1 MSNLFQDL
9 RFAFRNLRRSR
20 GLVAAAVF
28 SLAIGIGANTTIYSA
43 IDALRSQ
50 QLPFVEPE
58 RLVVLWQSSFR
69 GRPTGGRLADVSE
82 GPPSYQVAAEVARNA
97 AAIEGLGFT
106 LGGTTT
112 TLSEPDE
119 STRILPGEAVDLG
132 LLRMLGTAPVLGRVY
147 SPEDRLDTVD
157 QNEVRPVVI
166 GYRLWQE
173 RFGGSPDALGATL
186 RIGGYERPVIG
197 VMPDGF
203 RIVPTGERVTGEEP
217 QVWNASD
224 LTKVPGSAFMIPI
237 LRVRAGTDV
246 RKLGAEI
253 ESFGLS
259 AARSFGED
267 VEGFRMRLEGLQ
279 DAYFGD
285 MEASFLFLLGA
296 VSFVLLIA
304 CVNVANLLLA
314 RGTERRKELTI
325 RAALG
330 ARRGRLVSQLLAES
344 LLLSVAGGTLG
355 VLLAVGGNQLVSIL
369 APANFP
375 AAVRSIEINPTVL
388 LFTAAVS
395 ILVAPCIGLLPAMRA
410 SRVDLNDALK
420 EGGRGSAGSAR
431 SWSRAALLVSEVSLS
446 MILLVGAGW
455 MMQGYLEERYGDPG
469 FHSER
474 LLTAEVTLKGAQYIE
489 RVEQDRGRVSP
500 ESTLFFERLI
510 EEVQAIPGVEAAG
523 AISRLPTDTL
533 GPWRVRPFKIAG
545 REAEEPI
552 PAAAYSEVDA
562 GALQAMN
569 VPLLRG
575 RYISRQDTR
584 EAAWVAVISRSLAER
599 YFPGENPI
607 GRSVHGQVFAA
618 ASNISTP
625 EERPREIIGVVGD
638 LKYPPTLGASQAAMY
653 VPQSQHEWLYPGGTA
668 FTHTSKK
675 LVIRTAAADPMR
687 LAQQV
692 RQAAAKI
699 DSEQAVESMMTME
712 GRFDASPT
720 VTGSRF
726 AARLFGIFGVLALVL
741 AMTGTYGV
749 MSYFVAQRKREFS
762 IRMALGADRSDVMA
776 HVFKRLLKP
785 IAVGI
790 AIGALG
796 GFLFTKG
803 LSTQFVVRQGSADP
817 LVLAATALLM
827 ALVAAAAGFFP
838 ALRATRSTPHLA
850 TEE

>member
-50 QLPFVEPE
+50 ELPFVEPD
-58 RLVVLWQSSFR
+58 RLLVLWQSRAR
-69 GRPTGGRLADVSE
+69 GRPAVGRLAGTAE
-82 GPPSYQVAAEVARNA
+82 GPPSYQVAAEVAVNA
-97 AAIEGLGFT
+97 AAIEGIGFT
-106 LGGTTT
+106 VGGTTT

-119 STRILPGEAVDLG
+119 SSRILAGEAIDFG

-147 SPEDRLDTVD
+147 SPEDRLNTVD
-157 QNEVRPVVI
+157 QKESRSIVI
-166 GYRLWQE
+166 GHRLWQE

-197 VMPDGF
+197 VMPEGF
-203 RIVPTGERVTGEEP
+203 RVVPTGTRATGEEP
-217 QVWNASD
+217 QVWLASD
-224 LTKVPGSAFMIPI
+224 LTRVPGSAFMMPI
-237 LRVRAGTDV
+237 LRVRAGADV
-246 RKLGAEI
+246 EQLRAEV
-253 ESFGLS
+253 ETLGLS

-267 VEGFRMRLEGLQ
+267 VEGFGMRLERLQ
-279 DAYFGD
+279 DSYFGD

-314 RGTERRKELTI
+314 RGKERRKELTI

-330 ARRGRLVSQLLAES
+330 AKRGRLVGQLLAES
-344 LLLSVAGGTLG
+344 LLLSFAGGAVG
-355 VLLAVGGNQLVSIL
+355 VVLAVGGNQLVSVL
-369 APANFP
+369 APAEFP
-375 AAVRSIEINPTVL
+375 AAVRSIAINSAAL

-395 ILVAPCIGLLPAMRA
+395 ILVAPCIGLLPALRA
-410 SRVDLNDALK
+410 SRVDLNEALK
-420 EGGRGSAGSAR
+420 EGGRGSAGPMR
-431 SWSRAALLVSEVSLS
+431 NWSRSALLVSEISLS
-446 MILLVGAGW
+446 MILLVGAAW
-455 MMQGYLEERYGDPG
+455 MMRGYLEERYGDPG
-469 FHSER
+469 FDSHR
-474 LLTAEVTLKGAQYIE
+474 LLTAELTLKGSTYVE
-489 RVEQDRGRVSP
+489 RVEQDRARVSP
-500 ESTLFFERLI
+500 ASTLFFERLVDEI
-510 EEVQAIPGVEAAG
+510 RAMPGVEAAG
-523 AISRLPTDTL
+523 AISRLPTDTA

-545 REAEEPI
+545 REEEEPM
-552 PAAAYSEVDA
+552 PVAAYSEVDA
-562 GALQAMN
+562 GALEAMA
-569 VPLLRG
+569 VPLLQG
-575 RYISRQDTR
+575 RYISSQDTR
-584 EAAWVAVISRSLAER
+584 EAAWVAVISRTLAER

-607 GRSVHGQVFAA
+607 GRSIHGQVFAA
-618 ASNISTP
+618 ASNINDP
-625 EERPREIIGVVGD
+625 EERPRQIVGVVGD
-638 LKYPPTLGASQAAMY
+638 LKYPPMLGTSQAAMY

-675 LVIRTAAADPMR
+675 LVIRTAFADPMR

-692 RQAAAKI
+692 RAAAARI

-726 AARLFGIFGVLALVL
+726 AARLFGVFGLLALVL

-776 HVFKRLLKP
+776 HVFQRLLKP
-785 IAVGI
+785 ITVGI

-803 LSTQFVVRQGSADP
+803 LSTQFVVRQASADA
-817 LVLAATALLM
+817 LVLAGTALLM